1 MDSSVPCELSCG
13 TTENE
18 TETIE
23 SGTQT
28 ERLSSSMNIQCSLS
42 QESRLMR
49 KYLNVKADLRKANN
63 TIKYMKS
70 QKYLA
75 HEFRKQFGNGN
86 ILPGTFDCTVRKI
99 SRPRSYLRKDVAAG
113 CIIKSISPKAYRLI
127 RKRRWMELP
136 SESVLRK
143 WLRKFTI
150 RDGIQ
155 DVLMNIIST
164 KHEEP
169 QDMECFLAFDE
180 MALKEHW
187 VYDKV

>member
-1 MDSSVPCELSCG
+1 
-13 TTENE
+13 
-18 TETIE
+18 
-23 SGTQT
+23 
-28 ERLSSSMNIQCSLS
+28 
-42 QESRLMR
+42 MR
-49 KYLNVKADLRKANN
+49 KYLKVKAILWKLN
-63 TIKYMKS
+63 TLKS

-75 HEFRKQFGNGN
+75 HEFRKQFGKGN
-86 ILPGTFDCTVRKI
+86 ILPGTFDCTIRKI

-180 MALKEHW
+180 MALKERW